1 MQRALLLLGTA
12 RDTKLTCELLEH
24 AGLVNFACS
33 SAQQLRLEIDAGAGV
48 VLVAE
53 ECLDHGAH
61 AALLRVLDAQ
71 PAWSDLPILVLARPG
86 TDSITVGEAVASLGN
101 VTLLE
106 RPLRV
111 AGLVSVVRSALRAR
125 FRQYQIQA
133 NLQSLEQA
141 RDAEAQAAKR
151 KDEFLAML
159 AHELRNP
166 LAPIRTALFVL
177 GVDDINVERRHT
189 LRQMMERQVDHL
201 VRLVD
206 DLLESSRLSRGK
218 IQLRCEYIDL
228 KDALQRAVELSR
240 PQVDAAGCTLQLH
253 LQPEPMP
260 IEADPIR
267 IAQVFSNLLNNAA
280 RYGRRGGTIELH
292 AQCSPDGQVFARV
305 VDDGI
310 GIDAETLPHVFELF
324 TQGKREIEHAKG
336 GLGIGLALVR
346 SLVEQHGG
354 RVAAHSAGRGSGAE
368 FSVWLPLS
376 TPGQQPVTAS
386 AGAKPVACEGV
397 RVLIVDDNED
407 AADALAMVLEARGI
421 EHRVVH
427 DGPSAV
433 AMADAFTPEV
443 VLLDIG
449 MPGMDGYEVARKL
462 RSHPD
467 HAQALLIALTGWSYE
482 QDQARSRA
490 AGFDHHLRKPADIDQ
505 LIGLLASIQPARRS
519 RGLPSRATASPET
532 AQALPRLANH
542 STASR

>member
-1 MQRALLLLGTA
+1 MEMQRVLLLLGTT
-12 RDTKLTCELLEH
+12 RDTKLTCELLERNAIASH
-24 AGLVNFACS
+24 ACG
-33 SAQQLRLEIDAGAGV
+33 SAEQLHAQIDAGAGA

-53 ECLDHGAH
+53 ECLDSGAH
-61 AALLRVLDAQ
+61 EALVRVLDRQ
-71 PAWSDLPILVLARPG
+71 PAWSDLPVLVLARSG
-86 TDSITVGEAVASLGN
+86 ADSVTVGDALASLGN

-111 AGLVSVVRSALRAR
+111 AGLVSVVRTALRAR

-133 NLQSLEQA
+133 NLKTLEEA
-141 RDAEAQAAKR
+141 RDAEAREAQR

-177 GVDDINVERRHT
+177 GMDDSNVERRHS

-218 IQLRCEYIDL
+218 IQLQRESIDL
-228 KDALQRAVELSR
+228 KDALMRAIELSR
-240 PQVDAAGCTLQLH
+240 PQIDAAHCTLELH
-253 LQPEPMP
+253 LPRDPLP
-260 IEADPIR
+260 IDADPIR

-280 RYGRRGGTIELH
+280 RYGRRGGVIHLH
-292 AQCSPDGQVFARV
+292 AEHTADHQALVRV
-305 VDDGI
+305 VDNGI

-324 TQGKREIEHAKG
+324 TQGKREANHAQG

-346 SLVEQHGG
+346 ALVEQHGG
-354 RVAAHSAGRGSGAE
+354 RASADSAGRGLGAE

-376 TPGQQPVTAS
+376 GFERKSPALSSPSRTAAPGT
-386 AGAKPVACEGV
+386 
-397 RVLIVDDNED
+397 RVLVVDDNED
-407 AADALAMVLEARGI
+407 AANSLAMLLDAEGI

-427 DGPSAV
+427 DGPSAL
-433 AMADAFTPEV
+433 AAADAFRPDV

-449 MPGMDGYEVARKL
+449 MPGMDGYEVARRL
-462 RSHPD
+462 RAQPL
-467 HAQALLIALTGWSYE
+467 HAHARLVALTGWSYE

-490 AGFDHHLRKPADIDQ
+490 AGFDHHLRKPAHIDE
-505 LIGLLASIQPARRS
+505 LMALLASIDPLSRPPGRQHPAAARPAAPAVSRR
-519 RGLPSRATASPET
+519 
-532 AQALPRLANH
+532 
-542 STASR
+542 